1 MQAGTP
7 RVAYTVEKEIRGV
20 AIRDTWVALYGLEV
34 LRCTNTPSFSPLVPV
49 EEGDEI
55 AGGAMNHRIGLAGNL
70 DDSVDDALEYTE
82 DGDYDEMIA
91 NVMED
96 DLDEDMGEDHDH
108 DHEGDECDDQI
119 HEGPVFDP
127 ASLGLREINNLAHF
141 GVSSHKPGNGVDE
154 LLSDD
159 LDKYWQ

>member
-1 MQAGTP
+1 MDAGIMNP
-7 RVAYTVEKEIRGV
+7 R
-20 AIRDTWVALYGLEV
+20 
-34 LRCTNTPSFSPLVPV
+34 
-49 EEGDEI
+49 
-55 AGGAMNHRIGLAGNL
+55 MGLAGNL

-91 NVMED
+91 NVMDD

-108 DHEGDECDDQI
+108 DHEGDDCDDQI

-127 ASLGLREINNLAHF
+127 TSLGLREINNLAHF